1 MTNEGQLT
9 LELNVRTAEQQNH
22 IDSYLVARENDVKSS
37 VDILKKN
44 YRTLV
49 DAGFYSEDIDF
60 KFDIV
65 SVTREVTVGP
75 NYNDRFEVELTFDT
89 VQGGVKLL
97 RDDIDTKDGEP
108 KIVKLET
115 WFTILSDGKMECS
128 ILVGSFRPV
137 KPETLV
143 RKLKEHN
150 ENVKAQ
156 LENLTKQLSNTQ
168 KAINELNDEFPQ
180 AISID
185 EKQEWISS
193 GPRYGGYTKELIEVR
208 FEDGSYV
215 TFEVLFSGEKRIFKV
230 YDIEQEALTKQDKLN
245 RLIKRIK
252 K

>member
-9 LELNVRTAEQQNH
+9 LELNVRTAEQQKQ
-22 IDSYLVARENDVKSS
+22 IDSFLIREENDMKARIAS
-37 VDILKKN
+37 LKN
-44 YRTLV
+44 QYRTLV

-60 KFDIV
+60 KYDIV
-65 SVTREVTVGP
+65 SVTREVTVG

-97 RDDIDTKDGEP
+97 RDDIDKKDGEP
-108 KIVKLET
+108 KIVKRET
-115 WFTILSDGKMECS
+115 WFTLSSDGKMECS
-128 ILVGSFRPV
+128 SLVGSYRSV

-150 ENVKAQ
+150 ENIKAQ

-168 KAINELNDEFPQ
+168 KAISELNDEFPQ

-193 GPRYGGYTKELIEVR
+193 SSRYSGYSKELIEVR

-215 TFEVLFSGEKRIFKV
+215 TFEVLSNGEKRIFKV
-230 YDIEQEALTKQDKLN
+230 YDIEEEALTKQDKLN
-245 RLIKRIK
+245 RLTQRIK

>member
-9 LELNVRTAEQQNH
+9 LELNVRTAEQQKQ
-22 IDSYLVARENDVKSS
+22 IDSFLIREENDMKARIASM
-37 VDILKKN
+37 KN
-44 YRTLV
+44 QYRILV

-65 SVTREVTVGP
+65 SVTREVTVG

-89 VQGGVKLL
+89 VRGGVILL
-97 RDDIDTKDGEP
+97 RDFIDTTDGEP
-108 KIVKLET
+108 KIVKRDT
-115 WFTILSDGKMECS
+115 WFTISDGKIECS
-128 ILVGSFRPV
+128 NLVGSFRAV
-137 KPETLV
+137 KPETLL
-143 RKLKEHN
+143 RKLKEYN

-185 EKQEWISS
+185 EKKDWISS
-193 GPRYGGYTKELIEVR
+193 GPRYGGYTKELIEVC
-208 FEDGSYV
+208 FEDGSSV
-215 TFEVLFSGEKRIFKV
+215 AFEVLFSGEKRIFKV
-230 YDIEQEALTKQDKLN
+230 YDMEQEALTKQDKLN
-245 RLIKRIK
+245 RLIQRIK

>member
-9 LELNVRTAEQQNH
+9 LELGVRTAEQQEQINSFL
-22 IDSYLVARENDVKSS
+22 IREENDMKARIAS
-37 VDILKKN
+37 INKQ

-65 SVTREVTVGP
+65 SVTREVTVG
-75 NYNDRFEVELTFDT
+75 NYSDRFEVELTFDT
-89 VQGGVKLL
+89 VKGGVKLL

-108 KIVKLET
+108 KIVKRET
-115 WFTILSDGKMECS
+115 WFTISDGKIECS
-128 ILVGSFRPV
+128 NLVGSFRAV

-185 EKQEWISS
+185 EKQEWVSTGS
-193 GPRYGGYTKELIEVR
+193 RYGGYTKELIEVR

-230 YDIEQEALTKQDKLN
+230 YDIEEEALTKQDKLN
-245 RLIKRIK
+245 RLINRIK

>member
-9 LELNVRTAEQQNH
+9 LELNVFTAEQQKQ
-22 IDSYLVARENDVKSS
+22 IDSFLTREENDMKARLAS
-37 VDILKKN
+37 IN
-44 YRTLV
+44 HQYETLSQ
-49 DAGFYSEDIDF
+49 AGFDQAEDLR
-60 KFDIV
+60 FDAEV
-65 SVTREVTVGP
+65 EWVTREVTVG
-75 NYNDRFEVELTFDT
+75 NYNDRFEVKLTFDT
-89 VQGGVKLL
+89 VKGGVKLL

-108 KIVKLET
+108 KIVKKDT
-115 WFTILSDGKMECS
+115 WFTLSSGDKIECS
-128 ILVGSFRPV
+128 SLVGSFRAV
-137 KPETLV
+137 KLETLV

-185 EKQEWISS
+185 EKKEWISS

-215 TFEVLFSGEKRIFKV
+215 TFEVLSSGEKRIFKV
-230 YDIEQEALTKQDKLN
+230 YDIVEEALTKQDKLN
-245 RLIKRIK
+245 RLINRIK

>member
-1 MTNEGQLT
+1 MMMEKQLT
-9 LELNVRTAEQQNH
+9 LELNVRTAEQQKQ
-22 IDSYLVARENDVKSS
+22 IDSFLIREENAMKARIASM
-37 VDILKKN
+37 KN
-44 YRTLV
+44 QYRILV

-60 KFDIV
+60 KYDII
-65 SVTREVTVGP
+65 SETRPINVGS
-75 NYNDRFEVELTFDT
+75 YSDRFEVELTYDT
-89 VQGGVKLL
+89 VKGGVNLL
-97 RDDIDTKDGEP
+97 RDHIDAKDGEP

-115 WFTILSDGKMECS
+115 WFTFTSDDKIECS
-128 ILVGSFRPV
+128 NLVGSFRAV
-137 KPETLV
+137 KPETLF

-230 YDIEQEALTKQDKLN
+230 YDIEEEVLTKQDKLN
-245 RLIKRIK
+245 RLIQRIK

>member
-9 LELNVRTAEQQNH
+9 LELNVRTAEQQKQ
-22 IDSYLVARENDVKSS
+22 IDSFLIREENDMKARIASM
-37 VDILKKN
+37 KN
-44 YRTLV
+44 QYRILV

-65 SVTREVTVGP
+65 SVTREVTVG
-75 NYNDRFEVELTFDT
+75 NYSDRFEVELTFDT
-89 VQGGVKLL
+89 VKGGVKLL
-97 RDDIDTKDGEP
+97 RDDIDKKDGEP
-108 KIVKLET
+108 KIVKRET
-115 WFTILSDGKMECS
+115 WFTISDGKIECNN
-128 ILVGSFRPV
+128 LVGSFRPV
-137 KPETLV
+137 KPETLF

-168 KAINELNDEFPQ
+168 KAIRELNDEFPQ

-185 EKQEWISS
+185 EKQEWIRS

-230 YDIEQEALTKQDKLN
+230 YDIEEEALTKQDKLN
-245 RLIKRIK
+245 RLTQRIK

>member
-9 LELNVRTAEQQNH
+9 LELNVRTAEQQKQ
-22 IDSYLVARENDVKSS
+22 IDSFLIREENDMKAR
-37 VDILKKN
+37 IAFMKN
-44 YRTLV
+44 QYRTLV

-97 RDDIDTKDGEP
+97 RDDIDKKDGEP
-108 KIVKLET
+108 KIVKRET
-115 WFTILSDGKMECS
+115 WFTLSSDGKMECS
-128 ILVGSFRPV
+128 SLVGSYRSV

-150 ENVKAQ
+150 ENIKAQ

-230 YDIEQEALTKQDKLN
+230 YDIEEEALTKQDKLN
-245 RLIKRIK
+245 RLINRIK

>member
-9 LELNVRTAEQQNH
+9 LELNVRTAEQQKQ
-22 IDSYLVARENDVKSS
+22 IDSFLIREENDMKAR
-37 VDILKKN
+37 IAFMKN
-44 YRTLV
+44 QYRTLV

-75 NYNDRFEVELTFDT
+75 NYNDRFEVELTFDV
-89 VQGGVKLL
+89 VQGGAKLL

-108 KIVKLET
+108 KIVKKDT
-115 WFTILSDGKMECS
+115 WFTLSSDGKMECS
-128 ILVGSFRPV
+128 SLVGSYRSV

-150 ENVKAQ
+150 ENIKAQ

-215 TFEVLFSGEKRIFKV
+215 TFEVLSSGEKRIFKI
-230 YDIEQEALTKQDKLN
+230 YDMEQEALTKQDKLN
-245 RLIKRIK
+245 RLTQRIK

>member
-1 MTNEGQLT
+1 MVMTNEGQLT
-9 LELNVRTAEQQNH
+9 LELNVKTAEQQKQ
-22 IDSYLVARENDVKSS
+22 IDSFLIREENDMKARIASM
-37 VDILKKN
+37 KN
-44 YRTLV
+44 QYRILV

-60 KFDIV
+60 KYDIV
-65 SVTREVTVGP
+65 SVTREVTVGS
-75 NYNDRFEVELTFDT
+75 YSDRFEVELTFDT
-89 VQGGVKLL
+89 VKGGVKLL
-97 RDDIDTKDGEP
+97 SDYIDKKDGEP
-108 KIVKLET
+108 KIVKRET
-115 WFTILSDGKMECS
+115 WFTISDGKIECS
-128 ILVGSFRPV
+128 SLVGSFRPV
-137 KPETLV
+137 KPETLF

-230 YDIEQEALTKQDKLN
+230 YDIEEEALTKQDKLN
-245 RLIKRIK
+245 RLINRIK

>member
-60 KFDIV
+60 KYDIV
-65 SVTREVTVGP
+65 SVTREVTVG
-75 NYNDRFEVELTFDT
+75 NYNDRFEVELTFDV
-89 VQGGVKLL
+89 VQGGAKLL

-108 KIVKLET
+108 KIVKKDT
-115 WFTILSDGKMECS
+115 WFTLSSDGKMECS
-128 ILVGSFRPV
+128 SLVGSYRSV

-150 ENVKAQ
+150 ENIKAQ

-230 YDIEQEALTKQDKLN
+230 YDIEEEALTKQDKLN
-245 RLIKRIK
+245 RLINRIK

>member
-9 LELNVRTAEQQNH
+9 LELGVRTAEQQEK
-22 IDSYLVARENDVKSS
+22 IDKYLIVRENDLKYQ
-37 VDILKKN
+37 VDFIKN
-44 YRTLV
+44 QYRILV

-60 KFDIV
+60 KYDIV
-65 SVTREVTVGP
+65 SVTREVNLGTYSEP
-75 NYNDRFEVELTFDT
+75 DKVELTFDT
-89 VQGGVKLL
+89 VKGGVKLL
-97 RDDIDTKDGEP
+97 RDYIDTKDGEP

-115 WFTILSDGKMECS
+115 WFTISDGKIECS
-128 ILVGSFRPV
+128 SLVGSFRAV
-137 KPETLV
+137 KPETLF

-180 AISID
+180 AISINETKD
-185 EKQEWISS
+185 WISTGS
-193 GPRYGGYTKELIEVR
+193 RYGGYTKELIEVR

-230 YDIEQEALTKQDKLN
+230 YDIEEEALTKQDKLN
-245 RLIKRIK
+245 RLINRIK

>member
-9 LELNVRTAEQQNH
+9 LELNVRTAEQQKQ

-65 SVTREVTVGP
+65 PITREINVGT
-75 NYNDRFEVELTFDT
+75 YNHREEVELTFDV
-89 VQGGVKLL
+89 VQGGLKLL
-97 RDDIDTKDGEP
+97 RDEIDTKDGEP
-108 KIVKLET
+108 KIVKRET
-115 WFTILSDGKMECS
+115 WFTISSDGKMECS
-128 ILVGSFRPV
+128 SLVGSYRSV

-150 ENVKAQ
+150 ENIKAQ

-193 GPRYGGYTKELIEVR
+193 GPRYGGYTKKFIEVR

-215 TFEVLFSGEKRIFKV
+215 TFEVLSNGEKRIFKV
-230 YDIEQEALTKQDKLN
+230 YDIEEEALTKQDKLN
-245 RLIKRIK
+245 R
-252 K
+252 

>member
-9 LELNVRTAEQQNH
+9 LELDVRTAEQQAK
-22 IDSYLVARENDVKSS
+22 IDSYLTAR
-37 VDILKKN
+37 KN
-44 YRTLV
+44 EVERQIASMTNQYRILV

-60 KFDIV
+60 TYDIE
-65 SVTREVTVGP
+65 SVTCEVNVGT
-75 NYNDRFEVELTFDT
+75 YSDSYQVELTFD
-89 VQGGVKLL
+89 VVKGGVKLF
-97 RDDIDTKDGEP
+97 RDWIDTKDGEP
-108 KIVKLET
+108 KIVKQQT
-115 WFTILSDGKMECS
+115 WFTISDGKIECS
-128 ILVGSFRPV
+128 NLVGSFRAV

-150 ENVKAQ
+150 ENIKAQ

-215 TFEVLFSGEKRIFKV
+215 TFEVLFNGEKRIFKV

-245 RLIKRIK
+245 RLINRLK

>member
-9 LELNVRTAEQQNH
+9 LELGVRTAEQQAK
-22 IDSYLVARENDVKSS
+22 IDSYLTSREDDVKQQVAS
-37 VDILKKN
+37 LKKK
-44 YRTLV
+44 YQILV

-60 KFDIV
+60 KYDIV
-65 SVTREVTVGP
+65 SVTHEVNVGTYSNP
-75 NYNDRFEVELTFDT
+75 DKVELTFDT
-89 VQGGVKLL
+89 VKGGVKLL
-97 RDDIDTKDGEP
+97 CDYIDTKDGEP
-108 KIVKLET
+108 KIVKRET
-115 WFTILSDGKMECS
+115 WFTISDGKIECS
-128 ILVGSFRPV
+128 SLVGSFRAV

-168 KAINELNDEFPQ
+168 KAIRELNDEFPQ

-230 YDIEQEALTKQDKLN
+230 YDIEEEALTKQDKLN
-245 RLIKRIK
+245 RLINRIK

>member
-9 LELNVRTAEQQNH
+9 LELNVRTAEQQKQ

-65 SVTREVTVGP
+65 PITREVNFGT
-75 NYNDRFEVELTFDT
+75 YNHREEVELTFDV

-97 RDDIDTKDGEP
+97 RDEIDTKDGEP
-108 KIVKLET
+108 KIVKQQT
-115 WFTILSDGKMECS
+115 WFTISSDSKMECS
-128 ILVGSFRPV
+128 ALVGSYRSV

-150 ENVKAQ
+150 ENVKAR

-168 KAINELNDEFPQ
+168 KAISELNNEFPQ

-230 YDIEQEALTKQDKLN
+230 YDIEEEALTKQDKLN
-245 RLIKRIK
+245 RLINRIK